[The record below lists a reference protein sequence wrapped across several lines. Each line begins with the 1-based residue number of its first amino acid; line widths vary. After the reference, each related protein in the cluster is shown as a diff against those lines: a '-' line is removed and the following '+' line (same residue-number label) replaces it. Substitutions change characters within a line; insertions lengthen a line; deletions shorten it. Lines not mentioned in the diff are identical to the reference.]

1 MEMDLDRRGE
11 DDKMGADSLTD
22 EEVRRP
28 GRKRVG
34 DLRGLGLGL
43 GDPARPEADTGSAS
57 VSVTASVSAPATVSV
72 SAPPPAY
79 NPE

>member
-22 EEVRRP
+22 EEVRRS
-28 GRKRVG
+28 
-34 DLRGLGLGL
+34 DRGGV
-43 GDPARPEADTGSAS
+43 TTS
-57 VSVTASVSAPATVSV
+57 VSVVTAPAT
-72 SAPPPAY
+72 AY